1 MSKLPLDGVRI
12 VELTHIFAGPYA
24 TMHLADWGAELI
36 RLETIQGMV
45 LSTRGQYAKVPK
57 ELVEQAKASGTGAGM
72 VFPNWDPGP
81 RPWNR
86 STSMTSTGRNKLSVT
101 MDLLRPEGLE
111 ILGKLIEKSDV
122 FIENNVPETMDKLK
136 ITYDWLREKNPQII
150 MVRMPAFGLS
160 GPYTNFRCLGMHVD
174 GVSGHSHTRGYP
186 DEEPSRR
193 GETVAADAAA
203 GAAGCFAV
211 FTALWH
217 RRRTGKGQLVEMPL
231 AENFIPFMAESIMDY
246 TMNGRVRESMGNKD
260 RWMAPHGV
268 YPCRGED
275 KWITLA
281 VGSDEE
287 WQGLCEV
294 MGDLELAADP
304 RFSDTDSR
312 WKNQDELDP
321 IIIEW
326 TLQQDHREVF
336 QQAPSPRRARWAYP
350 GRTGGAGR
358 PPHGRPGLLPA
369 AGPRRDAHDKV
380 PRPPL
385 EHVQDAQ
392 QAPQSAASPRG
403 AQPIRVQGGARR
415 IGGGVRAP
423 RDRGA
428 HRHGHPGWPSTDDSS
443 VKLTVASQFFFE
455 ALLAL

>member
-24 TMHLADWGAELI
+24 TMHLADWGADLI

-72 VFPNWDPGP
+72 VFPDWDPGP

-86 STSMTSTGRNKLSVT
+86 STSMTSTGRNKKSMTV
-101 MDLLRPEGLE
+101 DLLRPEGLE
-111 ILGKLIEKSDV
+111 ILGNLIAKSDV
-122 FIENNVPETMDKLK
+122 FIENNVPETLDKLK
-136 ITYDWLREKNPQII
+136 ITYEWMKEWNPQII

-186 DEEPSRR
+186 DEEPHRR

-217 RRRTGKGQLVEMPL
+217 RRRTGKGQLIEMPL

-246 TMNGRVRESMGNKD
+246 TMNGRVRESMGNRD

-268 YPCRGED
+268 FPCRGED

-281 VGSDEE
+281 VSSDDE

-294 MGDLELAADP
+294 MGDLELASDP
-304 RFSDTDSR
+304 RFSDQDSR
-312 WKNQDELDP
+312 WKNQDALDP
-321 IIIEW
+321 IIVEW
-326 TLQQDHREVF
+326 SRQQDHREVF
-336 QQAPSPRRARWAYP
+336 HRLQARGVPSGPILDELEALED
-350 GRTGGAGR
+350 
-358 PPHGRPGLLPA
+358 PHLADRGYYQPLDHAEMPTIKYH
-369 AGPRRDAHDKV
+369 GPLWRMSKTPNKLRKA
-380 PRPPL
+380 PPL
-385 EHVQDAQ
+385 LGEHNPYVYREVLGLSDDEY
-392 QAPQSAASPRG
+392 
-403 AQPIRVQGGARR
+403 ARLEAEGH
-415 IGGGVRAP
+415 IGMDVLET
-423 RDRGA
+423 
-428 HRHGHPGWPSTDDSS
+428 PG
-443 VKLTVASQFFFE
+443 
-455 ALLAL
+455 